1 MRNPLYWY
9 LWNKRKSFFIN
20 WTKWSGLAH
29 AICVMHEN
37 IAPFYCYD
45 DDLITKYC
53 STISQYFQKKSK
65 MLFCYFSDIEKGPG
79 HCVVAGEKL
88 KILVFM
94 VLAVFLRSHPGK
106 WKMKRSTINNF
117 KLSSMQTSYA
127 EHMLQQINIFKSCLK
142 SYRWDLKK
150 YLLDL

>member
-9 LWNKRKSFFIN
+9 LWNKRKSFFTN

-37 IAPFYCYD
+37 IASFYCYD

-53 STISQYFQKKSK
+53 STISNIFKKKKKKKSKITK

-117 KLSSMQTSYA
+117 KLSSMKP
-127 EHMLQQINIFKSCLK
+127 HMLNTCYNRSTFLK
-142 SYRWDLKK
+142 VV
-150 YLLDL
+150 